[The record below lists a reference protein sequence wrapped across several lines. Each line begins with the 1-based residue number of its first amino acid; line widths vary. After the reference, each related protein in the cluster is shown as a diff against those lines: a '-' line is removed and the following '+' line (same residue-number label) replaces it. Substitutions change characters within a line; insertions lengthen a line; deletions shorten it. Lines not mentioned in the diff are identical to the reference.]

1 VTSTSG
7 TGPAPAVGDRAPDFR
22 ARNHHGETVS
32 LSRLL
37 ESGDARDP
45 SGGGDPAEPPRD
57 GGVLLVFYPWAFS
70 GICTGELGALREGH
84 ADLAA
89 AGVRVLAVSCDAMF
103 TLRAFAEAEDLPF
116 DLLSDHWPHGAI
128 AREYGVFD
136 DEAGCALRG
145 SFLLDRSGTITW
157 RVQNGIGEPRDIV
170 QHLRTALGVP

>member
-1 VTSTSG
+1 MTPPHG
-7 TGPAPAVGDRAPDFR
+7 AGPSPVVGDRAPDFR
-22 ARNHHGETVS
+22 TRNHHGETLT
-32 LSRLL
+32 LSEVR
-37 ESGDARDP
+37 EQTDAK
-45 SGGGDPAEPPRD
+45 
-57 GGVLLVFYPWAFS
+57 VLLVFYPWAFS
-70 GICTGELGALREGH
+70 GICTGELEALRDGH

-103 TLRAFAEAEDLPF
+103 TLRAFAEAEGLPF

-157 RVQNGIGEPRDIV
+157 RVLNGIGEPRDIV
-170 QHLRTALGVP
+170 EHLQTALSA

>member
-1 VTSTSG
+1 MSAGRPPG
-7 TGPAPAVGDRAPDFR
+7 TGRSAPDFR
-22 ARNHHGETVS
+22 TRNHHGETVT
-32 LSRLL
+32 L
-37 ESGDARDP
+37 
-45 SGGGDPAEPPRD
+45 AEQVASAS

-70 GICTGELGALREGH
+70 GICTSELAALREGH
-84 ADLAA
+84 AELAA

-145 SFLLDRSGTITW
+145 SFLLDASGTITW
-157 RVQNGIGEPRDIV
+157 HVLNGIGEPRDV
-170 QHLRTALGVP
+170 LAHRQAALAAR